1 MIFLLITYAFAGG
14 IDLFAENEKV
24 VTLKEA
30 INEALEHNPIW
41 RAQRFEVQSKK
52 AEIGPTG
59 SYDDPM
65 VAFAAKDYPVDS
77 FSRKEH
83 GMTGDEISLTQKI
96 PFPGKLTKLRAAA
109 EKEYH
114 SQEKQYE
121 QLKWNLIRD
130 VKLAYYS
137 LFLALKEQALLKE
150 QKNFIKQLIVVSRN
164 KYTIGKL
171 SQAELLSFQV
181 EEAKLIGELLSN
193 EKEISA
199 RKATLKT
206 LLGKS
211 NLDFNATVLEET
223 QKTAM
228 DHSKIQ
234 PDILEKRVLQ
244 KNRMLLALETAVDSS
259 KQKLS
264 YAKLGYLPDFEV
276 MAGYTIR
283 EPRPAD
289 DGVDLFTG
297 KVGLTLPIWAISKQ
311 SEQIKGAKAEKA
323 KIEALLESS
332 QIELKNK
339 IQTLHAELFEA
350 DQKIKLFETGILP
363 LSRQAVLSGKSAYL
377 TGKLEYLNLLTFIQD
392 RYQAEIA
399 YFETLTKHE
408 SKISEIEAFLG
419 EEIGGEK
426 Q

>member
-1 MIFLLITYAFAGG
+1 MPKIILA
-14 IDLFAENEKV
+14 DEKV
-24 VTLKEA
+24 LTLKEVIA
-30 INEALEHNPIW
+30 EALEHNPMW

-52 AEIGPTG
+52 AEIGPAG

-65 VAFAAKDYPVDS
+65 IAFAARDYPVAS

-164 KYTIGKL
+164 KYTVGKL
-171 SQAELLSFQV
+171 SQAELLSFQT

-193 EKEISA
+193 ENEIFA

-211 NLDFNATVLEET
+211 SLDFNTPLLEET

-228 DHSKIQ
+228 DYSKIQ

-244 KNRMLLALETAVDSS
+244 KNRMLLALETVVDSS

-297 KVGLTLPIWAISKQ
+297 KVGLTLPIWALSKQ
-311 SEQIKGAKAEKA
+311 SEQIKGARAEKA
-323 KIEALLESS
+323 KMEALWEASK
-332 QIELKNK
+332 IETKNT
-339 IQTLHAELFEA
+339 ILTLRAELFEA
-350 DQKIKLFETGILP
+350 DQQLKLLETGTLP

-377 TGKLEYLNLLTFIQD
+377 TGKLDYLNLLILIQD
-392 RYQAEIA
+392 RYRTELA
-399 YFETLTKHE
+399 YFGALVKHE
-408 SKISEIEAFLG
+408 SKISEMEAFLG
-419 EEIGGEK
+419 EKIGGEK

>member
-1 MIFLLITYAFAGG
+1 
-14 IDLFAENEKV
+14 
-24 VTLKEA
+24 
-30 INEALEHNPIW
+30 
-41 RAQRFEVQSKK
+41 
-52 AEIGPTG
+52 
-59 SYDDPM
+59 M

>member
-1 MIFLLITYAFAGG
+1 MILSIILMPKIILA
-14 IDLFAENEKV
+14 DEKV
-24 VTLKEA
+24 LTLKEVLD
-30 INEALEHNPIW
+30 EALEYNPMW

-52 AEIGPTG
+52 AAMGPSG

-65 VAFAAKDYPVDS
+65 VAFAAKDYPVDT
-77 FSRKEH
+77 FDRKRH
-83 GMTGDEISLTQKI
+83 GMTGNEISLTQKI

-114 SQEKQYE
+114 SQQKQYE

-130 VKLAYYS
+130 IKLAYYE
-137 LFLALKEQALLKE
+137 LFLALKKQALLKE

-164 KYTIGKL
+164 KYTVGRL

-181 EEAKLIGELLSN
+181 EEAKLIGDLLSN
-193 EKEISA
+193 EKEIAS
-199 RKATLKT
+199 RKSGLKT
-206 LLGKS
+206 FLGKS
-211 NLDFNATVLEET
+211 KLVLNTPALEEIRKTALDFG
-223 QKTAM
+223 
-228 DHSKIQ
+228 KIQ
-234 PDILEKRVLQ
+234 PDILEKKGVQ
-244 KNRMLLALETAVDSS
+244 KNRMLLALEAALDSS

-283 EPRPAD
+283 EPKPAD

-297 KVGLTLPIWAISKQ
+297 KVGLTLPIWALSKQ

-323 KIEALLESS
+323 KMEALLESS
-332 QIELKNK
+332 QIELNNR

-350 DQKIKLFETGILP
+350 DQQLKLLETGTLP

-377 TGKLEYLNLLTFIQD
+377 TGKLEYLNLLNFIQN
-392 RYQAEIA
+392 RYQTEIA
-399 YFETLTKHE
+399 YFEALIKHE
-408 SKISEIEAFLG
+408 SKIAEIESLIV
-419 EEIGGEK
+419 EEIGGGL
-426 Q
+426 